1 MEDLDVRI
9 LIENIKRNVNILGSI
24 PMEHVLVNE
33 WEEFKKIGEDLL
45 KLSELFKRQNDLMEL
60 GIKRVK

>member
-24 PMEHVLVNE
+24 PMERVLVNE
-33 WEEFKKIGEDLL
+33 WEEFKKIGESLL
-45 KLSELFKRQNDLMEL
+45 KLSELFKHQNDLMEL